1 MHQEMYIYHFF
12 SFFPKSYKNV
22 IIILPYIGDIGGSQ
36 TLSVPAS
43 SNLQVK
49 KEKDS
54 YLGFLA

>member
-1 MHQEMYIYHFF
+1 MYIYHFF

-22 IIILPYIGDIGGSQ
+22 IIILPYIGDKGGSQ
-36 TLSVPAS
+36 ILSVPAS

-54 YLGFLA
+54 YSSFLV